1 MNFELNSCIFVHNKF
16 IQMKRFIFI
25 VLFIFSFTNFLA
37 SQERFVGD
45 GLFEIF
51 ANYAQKRIWKIQF
64 EIESINAFNRNQ
76 KRIVNTSALKLDSII
91 NYDED
96 NIATS
101 KKVFL
106 YNNLG
111 QTTKSIWYRSSSND
125 SLGISAFAIQHFQ
138 YDTNGYCTNI
148 RVELVNKPSRR
159 IINTIDFKYNNN
171 GLLASRIIKS
181 KRDTTGWENNSK
193 ITVSYTDSK
202 KIFQT
207 TNFSWKD
214 STWAP
219 ENRLKYYYDS
229 LGNTISKVYMVM
241 MEDNEWIK
249 RYSSNKSYNSQNKI
263 TSSYHINFLND
274 SLPKGDTGS
283 VTYYYYDNNGTL
295 IKDETSDTWGD
306 KHHYFYD
313 ASGNL
318 IKKDTYVK
326 SQETN
331 EWKIF
336 TRNEYSYDEF
346 NNKIESLFFYIK
358 DENGTD
364 VKELSDKI
372 QFVVDSNQNSDSTIV
387 FPFLFFGPK
396 GSPYLMKKKFY
407 SRKQDEE
414 RNNPRIKRFYY
425 SKFINRE

>member
-1 MNFELNSCIFVHNKF
+1 MT
-16 IQMKRFIFI
+16 RFIFI
-25 VLFIFSFTNFLA
+25 VLFVFSFPNFLV

-51 ANYAQKRIWKIQF
+51 ANSVKKRIGRSQF
-64 EIESINAFNRNQ
+64 EIESINAYNRNQ
-76 KRIVNTSALKLDSII
+76 KRIAETSALKLDSII

-125 SLGISAFAIQHFQ
+125 SLGISAFSIQHFQ
-138 YDTNGYCTNI
+138 YDSNGYCTNVQFQI
-148 RVELVNKPSRR
+148 VNKPNRR
-159 IINTIDFKYNNN
+159 GVVALDFKYNTN
-171 GLLASRIIKS
+171 GLLISRITKS
-181 KRDTTGWENNSK
+181 RWDTTDWENVSK
-193 ITVSYTDSK
+193 ITISYTDSK
-202 KIFQT
+202 QILQT
-207 TNFSWKD
+207 TYYFWKD
-214 STWAP
+214 STWDP

-249 RYSSNKSYNSQNKI
+249 RYSSNKSYNSHNKI

-283 VTYYYYDNNGTL
+283 VKVYDYDNNGTL

-326 SQETN
+326 HQETK
-331 EWKIF
+331 EWKNF
-336 TRNEYSYDEF
+336 TRNEYSYDDF
-346 NNKIESLFFYIK
+346 NNKIEDLFFYIK
-358 DENGTD
+358 EENGTEI
-364 VKELSDKI
+364 KELSDKT
-372 QFVVDSNQNSDSTIV
+372 QFVVDSIQNSDSTIV
-387 FPFLFFGPK
+387 FPFLFIGPK

-407 SRKQDEE
+407 SWEQDEE
-414 RNNPRIKRFYY
+414 WNNPSIEWFYY
-425 SKFINRE
+425 SKFSFKE